1 MKCPFC
7 HEESFAKK
15 KNIMDGWKVTKVV
28 RICALC
34 GKELPEEEKDK
45 AGDPAAARSAAFAAL
60 LGGEAPEKITLQG
73 SADRDFC
80 RNCVNFIEHPFQ
92 PLCALDGSAADPMGS
107 CAKFKH
113 SCPIK

>member
-7 HEESFAKK
+7 LEESFAKK
-15 KNIMDGWKVTKVV
+15 KNIMDGWKVAKVV
-28 RICALC
+28 RVCALC
-34 GKELPEEEKDK
+34 GKELPEEKKQE
-45 AGDPAAARSAAFAAL
+45 AADPAAARSAAFAAL
-60 LGGEAPEKITLQG
+60 LGTETVEKVTLQG
-73 SADRDFC
+73 SVDCDFC

-92 PLCALDGSAADPMGS
+92 TLCALDGSAADPMGS